1 MLTREEQFT
10 CDPRCQL
17 KLFSQLS
24 STFWNQRQRINYAA
38 ATMQACMSRG
48 EKASKNR
55 WTSYSKNGG
64 SKEGVGNYVGPSDSI
79 LSSNGRTLNTAAR
92 FAGRCLDYDFRFE
105 NSIGAFNAGAVCRLI
120 AIRKCGHFSPVL
132 IAMHYNAMHEESTP
146 WSL

>member
-1 MLTREEQFT
+1 
-10 CDPRCQL
+10 
-17 KLFSQLS
+17 
-24 STFWNQRQRINYAA
+24 
-38 ATMQACMSRG
+38 MSRG

-120 AIRKCGHFSPVL
+120 TIRKCGHFSPVL